1 MSCSVYHYL
10 SVYRVIETLSISIQ
24 LLYSGYPGIDAF
36 ILFLILLTLT
46 VGLGN
51 GRTEMLSKVLTFV
64 SFKISVWYDL
74 SLSIGLP

>member
-1 MSCSVYHYL
+1 MSCLVYHYL
-10 SVYRVIETLSISIQ
+10 SVYRVIETLSISYCTVDIQ
-24 LLYSGYPGIDAF
+24 VIDAF

-64 SFKISVWYDL
+64 SFKISV
-74 SLSIGLP
+74 

>member
-10 SVYRVIETLSISIQ
+10 SVYRVIETLSTVDIQ
-24 LLYSGYPGIDAF
+24 VIDAF

-64 SFKISVWYDL
+64 SFKISV
-74 SLSIGLP
+74 